1 MAFKFKTMLVIEFY
15 IELRLLDFLHLKFIF
30 LINHFILSLKF
41 MAAEK

>member
-1 MAFKFKTMLVIEFY
+1 MIITIFYVIKIAFTSFVGVEI
-15 IELRLLDFLHLKFIF
+15 LHLKFIF